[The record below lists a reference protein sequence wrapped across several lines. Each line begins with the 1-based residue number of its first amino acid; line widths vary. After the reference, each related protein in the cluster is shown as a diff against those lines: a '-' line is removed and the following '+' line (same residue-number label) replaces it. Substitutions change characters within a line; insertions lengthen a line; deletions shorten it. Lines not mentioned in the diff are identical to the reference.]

1 MAKQAEAD
9 QNQEQK
15 QKEPRGLSLQPGESL
30 VLWARPAPGVTW
42 PKYLYTLGLYSFWR
56 RRHTFVL
63 TNKRIL
69 ISKGIFARAERSIPL
84 NRVDD
89 ASFVRRGLAAYC
101 EVVVGGGRGSRR
113 VERVGPL
120 AARTARR
127 FAQETQARS

>member
-9 QNQEQK
+9 QTQK
-15 QKEPRGLSLQPGESL
+15 TPRGLALQQGESL
-30 VLWARPAPGVTW
+30 VLWARPSAGVTW
-42 PKYLYTLGLYSFWR
+42 AKYLYTLGLYSVWR

-63 TNKRIL
+63 TDKRIL
-69 ISKGIFARAERSIPL
+69 VSKGIFARSERSIPL

-127 FAQETQARS
+127 FARETQARS